1 MMVVEVGQGG
11 PSPCTVHIQVEGL
24 VMGLGVAALPLCSLP
39 SLTIGPQLAI
49 LASAGLVL
57 VLWVVLLMLFPQSL
71 RLLNERPLVTLI
83 QEPVGQNMAGRQV
96 A

>member
-24 VMGLGVAALPLCSLP
+24 VMGLAALPLCSLP
-39 SLTIGPQLAI
+39 SLTIGPQLAV